1 MRGCAKR
8 LKSSRDPDVMRP
20 AQQSNKDQSTMNEHA
35 TDNQP
40 AINKRVADE
49 RRPLAFWLVALA
61 VTAGLLVYSQM
72 VAYFGNESFH
82 LLAAQLINAGKKP
95 YLDFFYQHAPLYAYL
110 NALWM
115 RVFGESW
122 QSAHVLS
129 ALLTSGGTLLIA
141 DYVFTRLRGRQRLAA
156 AIVAALLM
164 GLNFYVVCFGT
175 VGLPF
180 GLCLFFTAAA
190 FRLTTEA
197 INKSQYLYS
206 FFAGVCAATAASA
219 SLLTAPELAV
229 LLVWMIYYNRAGN
242 RWGKGAAFLGGVV
255 TAFLPLAWLFVQ
267 APRQT
272 FFNLA
277 GYHLYYRVQTGGS
290 MLRWNLRELSEWF
303 ITYQGW
309 LLVLLAATGLWFI
322 VRRNE
327 FDARRKAEF
336 YLCAWLIVVLSV
348 WLSIP
353 RPTFAFYFVL
363 LTPFISILAAVGFYT
378 VAAHLQRSRSI
389 AGLMLALIVLYV
401 GGLAGR
407 VYKSRLEIFD
417 ANYKTMTAV
426 AREIEQLTPRDAWIY
441 AFEAVYFEMQRLPP
455 PGLENA
461 FNPFSHA
468 DEWLAEGR
476 FDAICMMANDP
487 RIKTLEMFNRYAK
500 SKVFT
505 ASNFKLCLFWEKIA
519 PASESR

>member
-1 MRGCAKR
+1 MQSGLIPAARPTR
-8 LKSSRDPDVMRP
+8 MRP
-20 AQQSNKDQSTMNEHA
+20 AQQAHADQPTMNARA
-35 TDNQP
+35 TDIQSAMNEG
-40 AINKRVADE
+40 ATDK
-49 RRPLAFWLVALA
+49 RRPLAFWLTALA
-61 VTAGLLVYSQM
+61 LTAGLLVYSQTG
-72 VAYFGNESFH
+72 AYFGNESFH

-122 QSAHVLS
+122 QSAHILS
-129 ALLTSGGTLLIA
+129 ALLTSGGTLLVA
-141 DYVFTRLRGRQRLAA
+141 DYVFLRLRGRQRLATA
-156 AIVAALLM
+156 TVAALLM
-164 GLNFYVVCFGT
+164 GLNFYVICFGT

-197 INKSQYLYS
+197 VNEHRHWRA
-206 FFAGVCAATAASA
+206 FFAGGCAAAAAAA
-219 SLLTAPELAV
+219 SLLTAPELVV
-229 LLVWMIYYNRAGN
+229 LLVWMIYYNGAGS
-242 RWGKGAAFLGGVV
+242 RWRKGTAFVGGAVIP
-255 TAFLPLAWLFVQ
+255 FLPLAWLFVQ

-272 FFNLA
+272 FFNLV

-290 MLRWNLRELSEWF
+290 MLRWNLREIIEWF
-303 ITYQGW
+303 VTYQGW
-309 LLVLLAATGLWFI
+309 LLVALAATGLWFT
-322 VRRNE
+322 VRRHAV
-327 FDARRKAEF
+327 DARRKAEF
-336 YLCAWLIVVLSV
+336 YLCAWLVVVLSV
-348 WLSIP
+348 WLAIP

-363 LTPFISILAAVGFYT
+363 LTPFISILAAVGFQE

-389 AGLMLALIVLYV
+389 AWLMVALVVLYLA
-401 GGLAGR
+401 GLAGR

-426 AREIEQLTPRDAWIY
+426 ARDLEQITPRDGWIY

-461 FNPFSHA
+461 FNPFSRA

-487 RIKTLEMFNRYAK
+487 RIKSFDLFKRYAK
-500 SKVFT
+500 NKVFN
-505 ASNFKLCLFWEKIA
+505 AANFKLYLFWEKIA
-519 PASESR
+519 PAPDAR